1 MAGVHFHGIELKR
14 GNSSIDPPKW
24 LKNKKATIN
33 PKHLKDYYCF
43 QYEIIAALHH
53 QGIRNN
59 AERIRKLKVFIDN
72 YNWKDINFQARPD
85 DWNKFERYNKD
96 IALTFYQYHI
106 TKKKKIFN
114 TNQIIITNVKI
125 R

>member
-53 QGIRNN
+53 QGISNN

-72 YNWKDINFQARPD
+72 CNWKDINFPARPD
-85 DWNKFERYNKD
+85 DIWY
-96 IALTFYQYHI
+96 
-106 TKKKKIFN
+106 
-114 TNQIIITNVKI
+114 
-125 R
+125 